1 MHLPRH
7 TYIHMPIPHTYIIHL
22 PIHAFAYT
30 YKHTFAYIYI
40 HTCIHT
46 HIRPT
51 MLFIKLKRVK
61 EHITGILKT
70 QNGMCLEKTG
80 YQPDA

>member
-1 MHLPRH
+1 M
-7 TYIHMPIPHTYIIHL
+7 HL
-22 PIHAFAYT
+22 PIHAFAY
-30 YKHTFAYIYI
+30 
-40 HTCIHT
+40 TCIHT

-61 EHITGILKT
+61 EYITGILKT